1 MSEASVHELTRRRA
15 ERWYRSGQITQ
26 ERYIEIVQEAN
37 RAEQA
42 EIRTLQ
48 NAIKQDRLNR

>member
-1 MSEASVHELTRRRA
+1 MSEASVHEMKRRRA
-15 ERWYRSGQITQ
+15 ERWFKSGTITH
-26 ERYIEIVQEAN
+26 EKYVEIVQEAN
-37 RAEQA
+37 REEQA